1 MVTFF
6 KRSVHQTREYVF
18 NRAPGPEGQP
28 PPVKQQQPPQQ
39 QQPPPQDQQQQL
51 KTFPYDPYPIRNAT
65 YDNVDTRQVQSPTN
79 RQETSTVRIPTPK
92 VASTTRDP
100 FNDPNRYRIPSQQ
113 ETADNVRFV
122 NGRPYR

>member
-1 MVTFF
+1 MTKKKKFYNVV
-6 KRSVHQTREYVF
+6 S
-18 NRAPGPEGQP
+18 
-28 PPVKQQQPPQQ
+28 
-39 QQPPPQDQQQQL
+39 
-51 KTFPYDPYPIRNAT
+51 RNAT
-65 YDNVDTRQVQSPTN
+65 NDNVLTRQILSPSN

-113 ETADNVRFV
+113 DNADNLHFV